1 MNSLDPYSLVI
12 ALNHLTDVV
21 ETASQTNFFK
31 DYFMPLVTVTISAVT
46 AYFIAIEGYKF
57 QDASRNERNKADTL
71 NEVILQM
78 QNMQANLIGVKQNY
92 CNDLST
98 HPLQR
103 AMSVPTLPIQ
113 VDKVSFKPHSL
124 AQLLYARKV
133 DIEKYPWM
141 NIASFVATYSNY
153 NQLFELLTLRNQVSE
168 DVRNT
173 LAPLLRTAGADGN
186 IEMRDIRLTL
196 GDLKMMKIVDLTEK
210 LIIMVDD
217 LIITINDFL
226 HNFPQKASEPLKKNY
241 LNNYVYLNGYMNE
254 SQSFKE
260 TLQRCK
266 RVDLGLFARIMKLE
280 KEEALKIFNNIS
292 VVITTPKQ

>member
-78 QNMQANLIGVKQNY
+78 QNMQANLIAMKQNY
-92 CNDLST
+92 CNELSD
-98 HPLQR
+98 HPLTR
-103 AMSVPTLPIQ
+103 ALSIPTIPMQ
-113 VDKVSFKPHSL
+113 VEKATFKPHSL
-124 AQLLYARKV
+124 AQLLYARHV
-133 DIEKYPWM
+133 DIEKHPWM
-141 NIASFVATYSNY
+141 NIASFVATYGNY
-153 NQLFELLTLRNQVSE
+153 NQLFELLVLRNKISE

-173 LAPLLRTAGADGN
+173 LAPLLNTASANGN
-186 IEMRDIRLTL
+186 IDMHDIRNAL
-196 GDLKMMKIVDLTEK
+196 GDLKIMKFVDLTEK
-210 LIIMVDD
+210 IIIMVDD

-226 HNFPQKASEPLKKNY
+226 HNFPRKASEPLKAKY
-241 LNNYVYLNGYMNE
+241 LNNYVYLKDYMNE

-260 TLQRCK
+260 TLKKCK
-266 RVDLGLFARIMKLE
+266 QVDFKILAAIMRLE
-280 KEEALKIFNNIS
+280 PQEALNLYNSVS
-292 VVITTPKQ
+292 VVITTPKS